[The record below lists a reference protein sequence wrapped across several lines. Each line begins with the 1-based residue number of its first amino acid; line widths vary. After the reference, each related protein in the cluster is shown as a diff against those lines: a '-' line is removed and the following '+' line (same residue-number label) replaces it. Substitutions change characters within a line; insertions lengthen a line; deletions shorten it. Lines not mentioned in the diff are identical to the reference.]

1 MNLRPFMRPY
11 TTLHTRKPVLMII
24 RVHDGTRSFI
34 RSLGQS
40 CVAESGASIVFDG
53 VEEKKRQKDDVQLLQ

>member
-1 MNLRPFMRPY
+1 
-11 TTLHTRKPVLMII
+11 MII